1 MTSPIRSLP
10 DELSRMLFEMLEI
23 KEQIAL
29 ASTNREM
36 TRFLPVCYDQTQCLT
51 KTYVYR
57 NFSSGLS
64 QFSQR
69 YLLYSRIH
77 RHPYGWHPLYSSS
90 YHTKRELA
98 NRPVIEILLYNRFR
112 RNEYYHIKLY
122 RPYFHDK
129 TIKDYLVEYSPITDV
144 VTRRRTLIA

>member
-1 MTSPIRSLP
+1 MTSPIRGLP
-10 DELSRMLFEMLEI
+10 DDLYRIVFEFLEV
-23 KEQIAL
+23 KEQIAF
-29 ASTNREM
+29 ASTRREM
-36 TRFLPVCYDQTQCLT
+36 LSFLPVSYDQTQCLT

-69 YLLYSRIH
+69 YLLYSRNH

-112 RNEYYHIKLY
+112 KNEYYHIKLY
-122 RPYFHDK
+122 RSYSHDK
-129 TIKDYLVEYSPITDV
+129 TIRDYLVEYCPVTDV